1 MLEKKFYIFDIE
13 LKVKEILVSAVII
26 MIMVASGISIG
37 GVINRNHMKKV
48 SDYNTALKIEQDE
61 TMFSYNLKTN
71 VGKTLIHDNIIV
83 LDPVECFDIG
93 GQYGRVT
100 RDKEHYTM
108 HTRTVTHTDSKG
120 NTYTT
125 IETYWT
131 WDVVKT
137 EHKYATSVDFCG
149 QTLPYDIFSFGHEKH
164 IDTINIGSSDRYVY
178 YGSPIE
184 TEATVF
190 TILADNK
197 VNDVEMYE
205 NKTIDEVLKEV
216 NSNVGLTLF
225 IIGWSILTCGA
236 LVGFYYL
243 DNDWLD

>member
-1 MLEKKFYIFDIE
+1 MLEKSFYIFDFE
-13 LKVKEILVSAVII
+13 LKVKEILISAVII
-26 MIMVASGISIG
+26 MAMVISGISIG
-37 GVINRNHMKKV
+37 NVINRNHMKKV
-48 SDYNTALKIEQDE
+48 NDYNTALKIEQDE

-83 LDPVECFDIG
+83 LDPVGCFELG

-108 HTRTVTHTDSKG
+108 HTRTVTHTDSQG
-120 NTYTT
+120 HTYTT

-137 EHKYATSVDFCG
+137 EHKYATTVDFCG
-149 QTLPYDIFSFGHEKH
+149 QTFSYDTFAFGNEEH
-164 IDTINIGSSDRYVY
+164 IDTINIGGNDRYVY

-190 TILADNK
+190 MILADNEANNVK
-197 VNDVEMYE
+197 IYE
-205 NKTIDEVLKEV
+205 NKTIDEVLDKA
-216 NSNVGLTLF
+216 NRNIGLTLF